1 MKTYLV
7 LLPVLM
13 FSFLF
18 LQGCGEKIPVKPLK
32 GKEISLSDVYKNENG
47 SKLEFKLNYFQF
59 DDPKGG
65 NLYKSVNDSIT
76 NFILT
81 NVNYDEIRVSS
92 VDKLFEFLKN
102 DFIET
107 LDYNE
112 GSVLERYFSGTT
124 SQVLD
129 SQGVVS
135 VSMEITT
142 SFDMA
147 PTGVMVSYF
156 SFDKATGYILKIN
169 DVIDSSKNAEFL
181 KISEKHFNEA
191 TKKYEYTMS
200 PFYEGVFFNAPV
212 FLIGN
217 NGLYFCFNSFEVLDE
232 RKFEYIIPFNELKG
246 LVKKGSVLER
256 FVK

>member
-1 MKTYLV
+1 ID
-7 LLPVLM
+7 
-13 FSFLF
+13 
-18 LQGCGEKIPVKPLK
+18 G
-32 GKEISLSDVYKNENG
+32 
-47 SKLEFKLNYFQF
+47 
-59 DDPKGG
+59 
-65 NLYKSVNDSIT
+65 
-76 NFILT
+76 
-81 NVNYDEIRVSS
+81 DEIRVNSA
-92 VDKLFEFLKN
+92 DKLFEFLKA

-107 LDYNE
+107 LEFNE
-112 GSVLERYFSGTT
+112 GSVLERYFKGTT

-135 VSMEITT
+135 VNMEITM

-147 PTGVMVSYF
+147 PTSVMVSYF
-156 SFDKATGYILKIN
+156 SFDKATGNILKIT

-181 KISEKHFNEA
+181 KISEKHFNET

-200 PFYEGVFFNAPV
+200 PFYEGKFFNAPA

-217 NGLYFCFNSFEVLDE
+217 DGLYFCFNSFEVLDE
-232 RKFEYIIPFNELKG
+232 RKFEYKIPFADLKG